1 MTTEVELEENY
12 IDEVQS
18 HMLGLVV
25 TIMSNYHL
33 SLQHVKDRYEY
44 FHNTLNQDTE
54 VLEVTNV
61 VEPEPKKELLY
72 VTHRR
77 EFRDAL
83 SKGIKICANYMDCD
97 SDECLKFHVKKE
109 NLCPHAGRDNY
120 CDQTDC
126 DKIVI
131 KACRKGSRCNDSSCS
146 FRH

>member
-1 MTTEVELEENY
+1 MTTQVELEGDY
-12 IDEVQS
+12 LDDVQS

-25 TIMSNYHL
+25 TIMSNYQL
-33 SLQHVKDRYEY
+33 NPQHVKDRYEY
-44 FHNTLNQDTE
+44 FHQTLHQDFEGVE
-54 VLEVTNV
+54 VVQV
-61 VEPEPKKELLY
+61 EPKKDLLY
-72 VTHRR
+72 VAHRR

-83 SKGIKICANYMDCD
+83 SKGIKICVNYMDCD
-97 SDECLKFHVKKE
+97 SDDCLKFHVKKE

-131 KACRKGSRCNDSSCS
+131 KACRKGSKCNDSSCS